1 MAEATRSGESR
12 SGAYVTRTLRVA
24 NTTSALETPSI
35 ALTVRLI
42 CAAHAMQDMPSTGMV
57 TVLSSAAPVEAVDDA
72 HAKWSP
78 DGDPDRKAAP
88 TRAGRMRR
96 AAFLHLFGRL
106 RIFSAD
112 VLSVTIHSSSCLR
125 QFIAGIAGRAVVRSR
140 GLMIFCND

>member
-12 SGAYVTRTLRVA
+12 SGAYVTRTLRVT
-24 NTTSALETPSI
+24 NTTSALDTPSI

-57 TVLSSAAPVEAVDDA
+57 TVLSSAAPVDDA
-72 HAKWSP
+72 RAKLSH

-106 RIFSAD
+106 RIFSAG
-112 VLSVTIHSSSCLR
+112 VLSITIDSSSCLR
-125 QFIAGIAGRAVVRSR
+125 QFIAGITGRSVVRSR
-140 GLMIFCND
+140 GLMIFYND